1 MNQIIESIDLLPQ
14 LEITGN
20 TVFRLKKFILKYNI
34 DIIDAEDYKRWL
46 NTIFSTKVFPNKL
59 VHVTDNIN
67 NNVYIVVDLAK
78 VPRKEIG
85 IDFFNWNSIRPT
97 IFLSDNRSKWK
108 TIVDYLSPKDNTVVD
123 SDNQQLI
130 VSPYIS
136 QDVKYGIVNQEQDM
150 RIINPIAKQN
160 LAMDILHQL
169 EFCSNALNRKRV
181 SKEDI
186 MNITNNLQ
194 YCLRSINNITNDKI
208 TIVQNNNYGT
218 VTHINKLNVDNTINN
233 DNSVNTIN
241 NDNSNN
247 SVNTSNIDNSVN
259 TKTKYKYTCNDDFMI
274 PPPLLNEDEAFKKCP
289 SSKVLK
295 PFYIERKTDPML
307 HTIIEDKST
316 SIFRYVGVY
325 PIDNLPT
332 DAYSMYDVRVDDY
345 RELIGV
351 LDDKNYKMACIAY
364 RNKANK
370 YLSRYRYNLVDQDL
384 FDEMCQLELWW
395 TLIIPDYYPQPLTS
409 LEDLERET
417 IQESDWFKQQLVKF
431 TDFKSLKTPFSLQGP
446 IAHMRLTNI
455 VLWKLREWLIEMGV
469 PQECFNE
476 TRW

>member
-1 MNQIIESIDLLPQ
+1 MNNILDIIKSYTVIGLNQ
-14 LEITGN
+14 N
-20 TVFRLKKFILKYNI
+20 FVFRYKRFVLKYNI
-34 DIIDAEDYKRWL
+34 EAIDESDYKRWFNEL
-46 NTIFSTKVFPNKL
+46 FSVRTFPDKL
-59 VHVTDNIN
+59 IYITDRIDNNIY
-67 NNVYIVVDLAK
+67 VIVDLGK
-78 VPRKEIG
+78 TPRKDITSLS
-85 IDFFNWNSIRPT
+85 FNWNDVRP
-97 IFLSDNRSKWK
+97 ILYQAHNSSKWK
-108 TIVDYLSPKDNTVVD
+108 TIIDYLPRLGMDINPNLYNDDQQLVLHSNNRSPKVTFTDSNNRILVEELDENNSHQVSRNNINNLSNQLKQCTELLSNIAVD
-123 SDNQQLI
+123 KI
-130 VSPYIS
+130 V
-136 QDVKYGIVNQEQDM
+136 
-150 RIINPIAKQN
+150 INYNIN
-160 LAMDILHQL
+160 NG
-169 EFCSNALNRKRV
+169 E
-181 SKEDI
+181 
-186 MNITNNLQ
+186 ITN
-194 YCLRSINNITNDKI
+194 K
-208 TIVQNNNYGT
+208 V
-218 VTHINKLNVDNTINN
+218 
-233 DNSVNTIN
+233 DNSV
-241 NDNSNN
+241 
-247 SVNTSNIDNSVN
+247 DNSVN

-325 PIDNLPT
+325 PVDNLPT

-395 TLIIPDYYPQPLTS
+395 TLIIPDYHPQPLTS